1 MRLHQLRVTGFGP
14 FAGTVEVD
22 FEALSDAGLFLLCGP
37 TGAGKTS
44 VLDAICFALYGE
56 VPGDRGQGRR
66 LRCDTADPAV
76 ATEVTLDVSMAGRTF
91 RLTRSPAWDRPKR
104 RGTGTTTQPAGVLL
118 QERADDGWTHLTSR
132 IDEAGHLVSELLG
145 MNMSQFCQVA
155 MLPQGRFHE
164 FLRARSEDRQRLLQ
178 KLFRTGRFEDI
189 ERWLR
194 DHRST
199 TRRESERLH
208 KSVADQVSRVSEAA
222 GEELPDQWQLADLTL
237 PAESGA
243 VATWAAGLATAASE
257 LAFARERAA
266 DEAATAELL
275 ARTTLDKAVRLAD
288 RQARYAQA
296 AAELAGLEAEAESVR
311 RDRGRLDAARAAAPV
326 RSVLRLAEDA
336 DAAAA
341 RAAERTARTTQPL
354 AERLGVLHVDTDLL
368 DAELTTLR
376 TRLDRARRA
385 ADEERSLA
393 GIEARVAAGEARLAG
408 QRQQLDELATRI
420 EELPAEAA
428 RARDAVAE
436 AAAAGQ
442 ALTGAE
448 QRLRETRAQQ
458 DAAERAATLAAELAG
473 AETVLVTVVA
483 AGQDAK
489 EAWLAVREARLNG
502 MAAEIAGALAVG
514 QDCPVCGSAEHPHLA
529 VAAADAP
536 DAAAERAARRVVD
549 DAEAAR
555 HAHETRVRDLATQLA
570 LAREAAGE
578 GDDAGRAAETQDALA
593 ERDRLTALAATLA
606 ERQHD
611 QAAAETSL
619 AGVLDQRAAAE
630 VETARLEAE
639 LELLG
644 AEADRARLAV
654 GEALGSSGHATVGRL
669 VASLAETERE
679 IVEAATALAAS
690 ARAYD
695 TLASTRRGLE
705 QAVEDAGF
713 ASLPEVQRAL
723 LPPDQLGLLDRGV
736 REYEERRAAAAAA
749 LADPELAAAADLPAP
764 DTDQAAAQH
773 QAAAHHHTATR
784 AEVAVHQ
791 QRAARLT
798 GLERSLAGALA
809 AWAPTRA
816 AYAVADRV
824 ATFAE
829 GRSPDNALRMRL
841 SAYVLGY
848 RLGQV
853 VDAANHR
860 LARMSDQRYRLEHT
874 AQRGVGESRGG
885 LSLLVRDEWSGE
897 ARDPVTLSGGET
909 FVVSLALAL
918 GLADVVT
925 QEAGGADIDTLFV
938 DEGFG
943 SLDADTLDDVMD
955 TLDSLREGG
964 RVVGLVSHVPELRT
978 RITTQL
984 HVDKRRTGST
994 LSLHHASA

>member
-1 MRLHQLRVTGFGP
+1 MRLHALRVTGFGP

-22 FEALSDAGLFLLCGP
+22 FDALSDAGLFLLCGP

-44 VLDAICFALYGE
+44 VLDAICFALYGD

-66 LRCDTADPAV
+66 LRCDTAEPGV
-76 ATEVTLDVSMAGRTF
+76 ATEVVLEVSMAGRRF
-91 RLTRSPAWDRPKR
+91 RVTRSPAWDRPKR
-104 RGTGTTTQPAGVLL
+104 RGSGTTTQPAGVLL
-118 QERADDGWTHLTSR
+118 QERADDGWNHLTSR

-199 TRRESERLH
+199 TRRDSERLH
-208 KSVADQVSRVSEAA
+208 KAVADQVSRVSEAA
-222 GEELPDQWQLADLTL
+222 GEALPDEWEPADLAL

-243 VATWAAGLATAASE
+243 VTAWATGLTAAAVE
-257 LAFARERAA
+257 LAGARERAA
-266 DEAATAELL
+266 EDAAAAELAARTALDEAL
-275 ARTTLDKAVRLAD
+275 RLAD
-288 RQARYAQA
+288 RQARHVQA
-296 AAELAGLEAEAESVR
+296 ATELADLEAEAESVG
-311 RDRGRLDAARAAAPV
+311 RDRDRLQAGRAAAPV
-326 RSVLRLAEDA
+326 RPVLRLAEDA
-336 DAAAA
+336 GTAAA
-341 RAAERTARTTQPL
+341 RAAEHTARTTQPL

-368 DAELTTLR
+368 DTELTALR
-376 TRLDRARRA
+376 EQLDRARRA
-385 ADEERSLA
+385 ADQERNLA
-393 GIEARVAAGEARLAG
+393 TIEIRMTDGTTRLTG
-408 QRQQLDELATRI
+408 QRQQVTNLGTRI
-420 EELPAEAA
+420 QTLPDEAA
-428 RARDAVAE
+428 QATAAVAE
-436 AAAAGQ
+436 AVSAGQ
-442 ALTGAE
+442 ALGAAE
-448 QRLRETRAQQ
+448 QRLRDARARQA
-458 DAAERAATLAAELAG
+458 AAERAAVLSVEHTEAEAELAT
-473 AETVLVTVVA
+473 AVTTS
-483 AGQDAK
+483 QDAK
-489 EAWLAVREARLNG
+489 ETWLAVREARLNG

-514 QDCPVCGSAEHPHLA
+514 DSCPVCGSAEHPHLA
-529 VAAADAP
+529 VAAQGAP
-536 DAAAERAARRVVD
+536 DAAAERTARRVVD

-555 HAHETRVRDLATQLA
+555 LAHETRVRDLATRLTLA
-570 LAREAAGE
+570 QGEAGD
-578 GDDAGRAAETQDALA
+578 GDDDARAAEARGAAA
-593 ERDRLTALAATLA
+593 ERDRLSALAAALPARQQQLTATETALADL
-606 ERQHD
+606 R
-611 QAAAETSL
+611 
-619 AGVLDQRAAAE
+619 DQRAAAE
-630 VETARLEAE
+630 VEAARLEAE
-639 LELLG
+639 LDLLG
-644 AEADRARLAV
+644 ADAVRARRVVDEVLA
-654 GEALGSSGHATVGRL
+654 GGGHATVGRL
-669 VASLAETERE
+669 VKVLAGTEKQIVAAVAALEAST
-679 IVEAATALAAS
+679 
-690 ARAYD
+690 RAYD
-695 TLASTRRGLE
+695 ALASTQRALE
-705 QAVEDAGF
+705 RAVTDAGF
-713 ASLPEVQRAL
+713 GSVSEVQLAL
-723 LPPDQLGLLDRGV
+723 VPPADLAVLERRVHGFD
-736 REYEERRAAAAAA
+736 ERRAAAAAVLEDA
-749 LADPELAAAADLPAP
+749 ELVAAAALPAP
-764 DTDQAAAQH
+764 DTQDAASTHQVAAQ
-773 QAAAHHHTATR
+773 QHTTARTE
-784 AEVAVHQ
+784 AAVHR
-791 QRAARLT
+791 QRAARLA
-798 GLERSLAGALA
+798 GLEDSLGQALA
-809 AWAPTRA
+809 AWAPART

-955 TLDSLREGG
+955 TLDTLREGG

-994 LSLHHASA
+994 LSLQHASA

>member
-1 MRLHQLRVTGFGP
+1 MRITGFGP

-44 VLDAICFALYGE
+44 VLDAICFALYGD

-66 LRCDTADPAV
+66 LRCDTADPGV
-76 ATEVTLDVSMAGRTF
+76 ETEVTLEVSMGGRTF
-91 RLTRSPAWDRPKR
+91 RLTRTPAWDRPKR

-118 QERADDGWTHLTSR
+118 QERADDGWTHLSSR
-132 IDEAGHLVSELLG
+132 IDEAGHLVSDLLG

-178 KLFRTGRFEDI
+178 KLFRTSRFEDI

-194 DHRST
+194 DHRSA
-199 TRRESERLH
+199 TRRDSERLH
-208 KSVADQVSRVSEAA
+208 KAVADQVSRVSEAA
-222 GEELPDQWQLADLTL
+222 GEGLPDEWNPADLAL

-243 VATWAAGLATAASE
+243 VAVWAADLTSAAAKLAV
-257 LAFARERAA
+257 ARERAA
-266 DEAATAELL
+266 EEAAEAELVARTALDEAL
-275 ARTTLDKAVRLAD
+275 RLTD
-288 RQARYAQA
+288 RQARHAQA
-296 AAELAGLEAEAESVR
+296 ATELADLDAEAEAVR
-311 RDRGRLDAARAAAPV
+311 RARERLRAARAAAPV
-326 RSVLRLAEDA
+326 RSVLKLAEEA
-336 DAAAA
+336 ESAAT
-341 RAAERTARTTQPL
+341 RAAQRTALTTQPL
-354 AERLGVLHVDTDLL
+354 AERLGVLQVDTDLL
-368 DAELTTLR
+368 EVELTALR
-376 TRLDRARRA
+376 GRLERARRA
-385 ADEERSLA
+385 ADDERSLA
-393 GIEARVAAGEARLAG
+393 DVEARLAAG
-408 QRQQLDELATRI
+408 RARLSAQHQQIAELAARI
-420 EELPAEAA
+420 EELPAEAV
-428 RARDAVAE
+428 RAREAVAE
-436 AAAAGQ
+436 ATAAGQ
-442 ALTGAE
+442 ALGSAE
-448 QRLRETRAQQ
+448 QRLRDARASQA
-458 DAAERAATLAAELAG
+458 AAERAAAITAELAE
-473 AETVLVTVVA
+473 AEAALTAAVVIS
-483 AGQDAK
+483 QDAK

-514 QDCPVCGSAEHPHLA
+514 QDCPVCGSHEHPHLA
-529 VAAADAP
+529 VPAADAP

-549 DAEAAR
+549 DAEAAQ
-555 HAHETRVRDLATQLA
+555 HAHETRVRDLSTRLT
-570 LAREAAGE
+570 LARDAAGA
-578 GDDAGRAAETQDALA
+578 GDDAGRAAEAKDAQA
-593 ERDRLTALAATLA
+593 ERDRLTTLAAALPQRQQQQTAAENALAEL
-606 ERQHD
+606 RD
-611 QAAAETSL
+611 R
-619 AGVLDQRAAAE
+619 RASVE
-630 VETARLEAE
+630 VEAARLEAE

-644 AEADRARLAV
+644 ADAERARLAV
-654 GEALGSSGHATVGRL
+654 DEVLGSSNHTSIGHL
-669 VASLAETERE
+669 VKVLVRTERE
-679 IVEAATALAAS
+679 IVDASAALAAS

-695 TLASTRRGLE
+695 ALSSTK
-705 QAVEDAGF
+705 QALDRAVDDAGF
-713 ASLPEVQRAL
+713 ANLSEVRQAL
-723 LPPDQLGLLDRGV
+723 ISPDELAMVDRQV
-736 REYEERRAAAAAA
+736 RSFDERRAAAAAV
-749 LADPELAAAADLPAP
+749 LADPELVAAVAVPAP
-764 DTDQAAAQH
+764 DTERAAVARQAAAQ
-773 QAAAHHHTATR
+773 QHTTAR
-784 AEVAVHQ
+784 EEAAVHR
-791 QRAARLT
+791 QRATRLT
-798 GLERSLAGALA
+798 GLATSLEQSLT
-809 AWAPTRA
+809 AWAPART
-816 AYAVADRV
+816 AYTVADRV

-955 TLDSLREGG
+955 TLDALREGG

-994 LSLHHASA
+994 LSLQHASA